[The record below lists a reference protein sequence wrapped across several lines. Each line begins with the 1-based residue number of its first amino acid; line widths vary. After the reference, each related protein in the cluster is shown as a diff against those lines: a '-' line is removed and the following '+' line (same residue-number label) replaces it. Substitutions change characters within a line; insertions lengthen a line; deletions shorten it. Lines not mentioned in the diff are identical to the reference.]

1 MRISTD
7 FINTNAPSRVYAK
20 SREKILKNIFAL
32 IVSFG
37 IILSTLMFATVG
49 DTNPDSVGTIPLTDD
64 IGRSKAAFAVVDE
77 EIARR
82 LNLHVLSEWD
92 YQKLRGPV
100 LWKIRAPIH
109 FHLREQFGRI
119 VHTVDFGVS
128 AGSGS
133 PSQNPSINRGKGP
146 PRLHERAAEI
156 IRDFIDQEHISV
168 IIRSDAPI
176 GIGEIAAIRR
186 LRGEVRYTYESINGA
201 CVVIPIKS
209 LTGLIRQQLVMEIW
223 PDAKMNLA
231 LNTSVPRIGA
241 DVVHNAPHPD
251 LGVTGEGVVVAV
263 VDGGIDGRH
272 SALTELK
279 DRFRRRSR
287 VVDTRG
293 VLGGGGSN
301 KRKDEVDHGTHVA
314 GIIGAKGNM
323 VTGVAPEVLLLDAQ
337 VDLNNDTYFFR
348 EFGDSSDVMDAIR
361 WAANKHRVLNAR
373 PKADII
379 NMSLGAMPWQYTP
392 DGRTGKDPLSKLVDE
407 VVSDGIIFV
416 VSAGNERENR
426 STGSILSDPNP
437 IRYSTATHEFRVSHN
452 VYSGGVIPDVKI
464 TVTLLWDTKTN
475 DLDLTLQDFNNR
487 IISSSEVNGDYY
499 EEIEFTSKV
508 TDPQPYKLRV
518 GAAFNQ
524 VQTRQKYEVWG
535 SKRVRFLSP
544 NPMETVTVPGYSEK
558 VITVGAIDSSDL
570 ITSFSSQGPSR
581 ADLIKPEIVAPGGK
595 IKSTI
600 SAGGY
605 DSYPGTSMAAPHVA
619 GVAALILDAVGK
631 NDRDEWNFNP
641 DEVKSAIVRGAE
653 ELTNMPD
660 NTYGAGLVKADNI
673 IFGNTVP
680 ANGKLRF
687 EIKPRLYRS
696 NYGGYRLNADPYLV
710 AAISWRNPAH
720 DLDLVLSDAANG
732 RRLPMV
738 SEISSTAAKIGG
750 NEFIFPASGTTY
762 FLDVINKS
770 QEPVTFT
777 GAATHKIEFFSIPDQ
792 TPPSVIPTRNQ
803 PPGTVSTIPSQ
814 NLTLGSSS
822 PPLDV
827 SAYFRDPD
835 SNTLTYTVESSNPAV
850 ATTQR
855 VGSQLTVWT
864 WDTGRTTVTVKATDP
879 DGLYATQTFTVTVT
893 GGPAQNQ
900 PPEAVNTIP
909 LQTLLLD
916 ASPETVDVVQ
926 YFSSQNE
933 LIYEVESNP
942 RGIVTESVSGSR
954 VTIRPRQ
961 LGSTSVIVTA
971 RDRDNSNL
979 YAIQT
984 ISVLVYTNRA
994 TIVRPPSDP
1003 TFRLPAPASS
1013 VGLKIGDSVITQL
1026 TPGFTLAVRPIAGT
1040 NNIPRERIGSGITG
1054 TIKRG
1059 PRSNEGFT
1067 WWYIEWDI
1075 RGQNLEGWSVEAD
1088 RGQILFRRPPD
1099 LEIQDLDVSEDAVEP
1114 GETFKI
1120 EVRIRN
1126 KGPGESA
1133 PTEVYLYYSPNR
1145 HSDVEELDAD
1155 SDNLRVAGKGT
1166 LKVPSLRAG
1175 SSSEVSL
1182 SVEAPMTPDRYY
1194 YGALLPSNIHET
1206 DYKGDLNPDVLH
1218 NNLAREE
1225 RVEVAS
1231 SPDLIVES
1239 VSANRSTLDPGES
1252 FRLDVTVRNQG
1263 IGEPE
1268 RKATLRYYRSRDA
1281 NISKSDREVGDDTI
1295 SSSNLDT
1302 NGTAKRSES
1311 IKASIEPGVYYYGVC
1326 IDSVKGES
1334 NTNNNCSSAV
1344 AITVRAPE
1352 PSQTPDP
1359 VETPDPPDLI
1369 VESVRVSDNTL
1380 APGETFTL
1388 YATVRN
1394 QKTGAS
1400 PSTQLRYYR
1409 SADPTVSR
1417 SDTEVGTD
1425 AVGPLNAGST
1435 ETENIGLTAPLAAG
1449 TYYYGACVD
1458 SDTGEKDTNNN
1469 CSRSVTITVQQPAQT
1484 QTAGAIYWTD
1494 WDTNKI
1500 QRAHL
1505 NGSNVQDLITTGLG
1519 SPYGI
1524 ALDVAGGKMYWADA
1538 GTAKIQ
1544 RANLDGSNIQNLV
1557 PLGLG
1562 LPICIALDVP
1572 GGKMYWTDRGT
1583 GKIQRANL
1591 DGSNVEDLVFGV
1603 KGLHGIA
1610 LDVAGNK
1617 MYWTD
1622 NEASKIQRSNLDG
1635 TMIEDLV
1642 TTGLQLPNEIAL
1654 DIAGSKMYWVDDGT
1668 RRIQRANLNGANVQ
1682 DLVTTGLH
1690 TPVGITLD
1698 SIGGKMYWTDL
1709 GTRRIQRA
1717 NLNGT
1722 SVQNLV
1728 TTGLNA
1734 PFGITLG
1741 TSLTFSPPVMARE
1754 DVNNDG
1760 IVDAQDVA
1768 LVDQNNLDLN
1778 DDGVSDIADILL
1790 VVEAMGKAGGAPAAR
1805 SQAQHLLTAEKIQQW
1820 LIEAALL
1827 DEDSSTYQQG
1837 ILVLEQLL
1845 ALLAPRET
1853 VLLPNYPNP
1862 FNPETWIPYQIAEPA
1877 DVTVHIYAT
1886 TGRLVRTLRL
1896 GHQQAGVY
1904 HNRNRAAYWDGRNAL
1919 GEFVAS
1925 GVYFYTLSAGN
1936 FTATRKMLMRK

>member
-64 IGRSKAAFAVVDE
+64 IGRSKAAFAVVE
-77 EIARR
+77 GEIARR

-133 PSQNPSINRGKGP
+133 PSQNPSINRGKRP

-176 GIGEIAAIRR
+176 GIGEIAAVRR
-186 LRGEVRYTYESINGA
+186 LRGEVRYIYELINGA
-201 CVVIPIKS
+201 CVVIPTKS
-209 LTGLIRQQLVMEIW
+209 LTALIRQPFITEMW
-223 PDAKMNLA
+223 PDGKGNLELA
-231 LNTSVPRIGA
+231 DSVPQIGA
-241 DVVHNAPHPD
+241 HTIHKPRPAG
-251 LGVTGEGVVVAV
+251 LGVTGDGVTVAV
-263 VDGGIDGRH
+263 VDGGIDSTHLEFRNRII
-272 SALTELK
+272 
-279 DRFRRRSR
+279 DRRLLRLPTLRNR
-287 VVDTRG
+287 
-293 VLGGGGSN
+293 
-301 KRKDEVDHGTHVA
+301 DHGTHVA
-314 GIIGAKGNM
+314 GIIGAADDGKD
-323 VTGVAPEVLLLDAQ
+323 VTGVAPGVQFLDAELS
-337 VDLNNDTYFFR
+337 VIRRIDDWIGSL
-348 EFGDSSDVMDAIR
+348 FGEGEVNYGEAMDAIN
-361 WAANKHRVLNAR
+361 WATKNNKNLNAEE
-373 PKADII
+373 KADII
-379 NMSLGAMPWQYTP
+379 NMSQGWEVWEYGR
-392 DGRTGKDPLSKLVDE
+392 DGSDPMSLLIDQAVTGGV
-407 VVSDGIIFV
+407 IFV
-416 VSAGNERENR
+416 KSAGNNGYRRISGTVEPA
-426 STGSILSDPNP
+426 LDL
-437 IRYSTATHEFRVSHN
+437 IRFVGFETHEFYKPDSDIEIRLLWYTETNNLDLAILDANAVTEIVSSRTPAKAHPKTA
-452 VYSGGVIPDVKI
+452 SGAFYEQ
-464 TVTLLWDTKTN
+464 VTLKGAEAWY
-475 DLDLTLQDFNNR
+475 
-487 IISSSEVNGDYY
+487 V
-499 EEIEFTSKV
+499 
-508 TDPQPYKLRV
+508 LRV
-518 GAAFNQ
+518 EADFSKDNFQHYEVWVGKGAAF
-524 VQTRQKYEVWG
+524 R
-535 SKRVRFLSP
+535 
-544 NPMETVTVPGYSEK
+544 NPDPDWTVSVPGYSEK
-558 VITVGAIDSSDL
+558 AITVGAVYGDNNNVTIADYSSR
-570 ITSFSSQGPSR
+570 GPVDR
-581 ADLIKPEIVAPGGK
+581 GLMKPEIVAPGGPGYK
-595 IKSTI
+595 DTGIYSTVASVFGHDYEKKS
-600 SAGGY
+600 
-605 DSYPGTSMAAPHVA
+605 GTSMAAPHVA

-631 NDRDEWNFNP
+631 NDRSEWSFNP

-673 IFGNTVP
+673 IFGKTVP

-687 EIKPRLYRS
+687 EIKPRLYHA

-732 RRLPMV
+732 RRLPIM

-792 TPPSVIPTRNQ
+792 IPPSVISTRNQ
-803 PPGTVSTIPSQ
+803 PPGTVSTIPPQ

-835 SNTLTYTVESSNPAV
+835 GNTLTYTVESSNPAV
-850 ATTQR
+850 VTTQS

-893 GGPAQNQ
+893 GGTAQNQ

-971 RDRDNSNL
+971 RDRDNRNL

-984 ISVLVYTNRA
+984 IPVLVYTNRA

-1003 TFRLPAPASS
+1003 TFRLPAPTSS

-1026 TPGFTLAVRPIAGT
+1026 TPGFTLAVRPVAGT

-1054 TIKRG
+1054 TIERG

-1206 DYKGDLNPDVLH
+1206 DYKGDLSPDMLH
-1218 NNLAREE
+1218 NNLAREK

-1239 VSANRSTLDPGES
+1239 VSANRSTLDPGER
-1252 FRLDVTVRNQG
+1252 FKLEATVRNQG
-1263 IGEPE
+1263 IGKPE
-1268 RKATLRYYRSRDA
+1268 RNATLRYYLSSDA
-1281 NISKSDREVGDDTI
+1281 NISESDTKVDEDTV
-1295 SSSNLDT
+1295 SRTGLDPSET
-1302 NGTAKRSES
+1302 EWEYLTAPT
-1311 IKASIEPGVYYYGVC
+1311 EPGIYYYGACVYLR
-1326 IDSVKGES
+1326 GES
-1334 NTNNNCSSAV
+1334 NTSNNCSSAV

-1352 PSQTPDP
+1352 PGQTPDP

-1380 APGETFTL
+1380 APGKTFTL

-1417 SDTEVGTD
+1417 SDTEVGTG

-1435 ETENIGLTAPLAAG
+1435 ETENISLTAPLAAG

-1458 SDTGEKDTNNN
+1458 SATGEKDTNNN

-1505 NGSNVQDLITTGLG
+1505 NGSNVQDLVTTGLG

-1524 ALDVAGGKMYWADA
+1524 ALDVAGDKMYWADA

-1544 RANLDGSNIQNLV
+1544 RANLDGSHIQNLV

-1635 TMIEDLV
+1635 TTIEDLV

-1654 DIAGSKMYWVDDGT
+1654 DIAGGKMYWVDDGT
-1668 RRIQRANLNGANVQ
+1668 RRIQRSNLNGANVQ

-1709 GTRRIQRA
+1709 GTRRIQRS

-1722 SVQNLV
+1722 GVQNLV

-1741 TSLTFSPPVMARE
+1741 TSLTFSAPVMARE

-1827 DEDSSTYQQG
+1827 GEDSSTYQRG

-1877 DVTVHIYAT
+1877 DVTLHIYAT
-1886 TGRLVRTLRL
+1886 NGHLVRTLRL
-1896 GHQQAGVY
+1896 GHQQAGIY
-1904 HNRNRAAYWDGRNAL
+1904 HNRNRAAYWDGRNEL
-1919 GEFVAS
+1919 GEPVAS
-1925 GVYFYTLSAGN
+1925 GIYFYTLSAGT
-1936 FTATRKMLMRK
+1936 FTATRKMLIRK